1 MEEDL
6 KSNKIY
12 KAESEIEPLESNS
25 KTIAQ
30 EGVNY
35 PRERLSKFLYKYGVV
50 AAFVFLLVLFSAIL
64 PSTFFTVGNFRTMVS
79 SQAVLLIVAL
89 AMTLPLSAGEFD
101 LSVGAMLGFSEV
113 LVAHLTTVDRLGAV
127 PAVAIALAVGL
138 FLGWING
145 LFVVRFRVN
154 ALIITLGTSTVLAG
168 LTLALSGG
176 QIINLGSSSVGT
188 LGIASFFGFPAPV
201 YFAFLCALILWYAYE
216 HTPFGRYLFF
226 VGEGREVAR
235 LAGLKVNR
243 IRWVTFVAAAALSSW
258 AGVLGVGQLGAADP
272 SVGASY
278 LLPAF
283 AAAFLGATTIKPG
296 RFNSWG
302 TVVATYLL
310 IAGVTGLE
318 LLGASSWAN
327 QVFNGSALVIAVTLA
342 RVAGKDS

>member
-6 KSNKIY
+6 KSDRTYSSDRKVGLGLSD
-12 KAESEIEPLESNS
+12 ALPVA
-25 KTIAQ
+25 AQ
-30 EGVNY
+30 FTSHR
-35 PRERLSKFLYKYGVV
+35 RERLSKFLYKYGVV
-50 AAFVFLLVLFSAIL
+50 VAFAFLLILFSVVL
-64 PSTFFTVGNFRTMVS
+64 PNTFFTLGNFRTMIS
-79 SQAVLLIVAL
+79 SQAILLIVAL

-113 LVAHLTTVDRLGAV
+113 LVAHFRSVDHLGAV
-127 PAVAIALAVGL
+127 LAIAIALAVGL

-154 ALIITLGTSTVLAG
+154 ALIITLGTATVLAG

-176 QIINLGSSSVGT
+176 QIINLTGSGVSNLAT
-188 LGIASFFGFPAPV
+188 ASFLGFPSTV
-201 YFAFLCALILWYAYE
+201 YFAFVFAIILWYLYE

-226 VGEGREVAR
+226 VGEGRDVAR
-235 LAGLKVNR
+235 LAGLKVNK
-243 IRWVTFVAAAALSSW
+243 IRWTTFIVAGALSSW

-327 QVFNGSALVIAVTLA
+327 QVFNGGALVIAVTLA